1 MCDFVQFF
9 VAGVAVPQGS
19 SRAFMVKGKPIITS
33 SNRNLSAW
41 RERIAHEAQAK
52 QDQCSFYKEGKFAYT
67 VEANFIFPRTK
78 SMGKKNIRHTVRPD
92 ADKCSRAVGDS
103 ITGILIP
110 DDAQIDEW
118 KVTKEYLDFLGDSR
132 SPGVTI
138 YVERKPL
145 DVF

>member
-1 MCDFVQFF
+1 MSSVSFF
-9 VAGVAVPQGS
+9 VAGVAIPQGS
-19 SRAFMVKGKPIITS
+19 SRAFMVKGRPIITS

-41 RERIAHEAQAK
+41 RARIAHKAQAI
-52 QDQCSFYKEGKFAYT
+52 QDVESFYKEGKYAYS
-67 VEANFIFPRTK
+67 VEANFVFPRTK

-103 ITGILIP
+103 LTGILIP
-110 DDAQIDEW
+110 DDAQIDDW
-118 KVTKEYLDFLGDSR
+118 KVTKEYLDFSGDDR

-145 DVF
+145 ELL